1 VSQQNVE
8 FVRRFID
15 HSDEAGESLLAEI
28 DPDVVWVVDP
38 PPLLAGTYHGHEG
51 SAALGAVV
59 FKLRNR
65 RIVGYRACSR
75 REEALEPV
83 GPRE

>member
-15 HSDEAGESLLAEI
+15 HSDETGEPLLAEI
-28 DPDVVWVVDP
+28 DPDVVWVIDP

-51 SAALGAVV
+51 G
-59 FKLRNR
+59 
-65 RIVGYRACSR
+65 
-75 REEALEPV
+75 
-83 GPRE
+83 GPS